1 MLPTAW
7 IKLQPRPAMSLSMQL
22 RKSTRPRRPAPKMLA
37 MEPRLRPKT
46 PEKVSRPVQRKLEK
60 ALRTR
65 LPSNRTTDYWKTRRE
80 QRCSQG
86 VFVSSRARFFNL
98 EANGLT
104 LRRHRQGD
112 VENCAAIR
120 VVLRPEP
127 PSVSF
132 NDSS

>member
-7 IKLQPRPAMSLSMQL
+7 IRLQTRPAMSLSTQL
-22 RKSTRPRRPAPKMLA
+22 RQAATPRRPARKMLA

-46 PEKVSRPVQRKLEK
+46 PEKVSRPVHRKLEK

-65 LPSNRTTDYWKTRRE
+65 LPSNQPQTAGNPGESSAARRAF
-80 QRCSQG
+80 
-86 VFVSSRARFFNL
+86 FVSSRARFFDL
-98 EANGLT
+98 EASGLT
-104 LRRHRQGD
+104 FRRHRQGD